1 MNISVSD
8 WGSGSTSLS
17 GEAVPS
23 LDTGYTPS
31 YSQGTIQGTIQVA
44 VRVRPMVARE
54 IAEGSVQS
62 LAADEANKCVSVA
75 GLGPAQSRR
84 FTFDHVFGP
93 ESAQVSAAL
102 KAASL
107 TYCSALLDYKHSI
120 ASRYARYAR

>member
-23 LDTGYTPS
+23 LDTSCMPAS
-31 YSQGTIQGTIQVA
+31 SQGTIQVA

-62 LAADEANKCVSVA
+62 LAADEVNKCVTVA
-75 GLGPAQSRR
+75 GLGPTQSRR

-93 ESAQVSAAL
+93 ESAKVCVHLEAAKQVVLYS
-102 KAASL
+102 
-107 TYCSALLDYKHSI
+107 
-120 ASRYARYAR
+120 